1 MKGNIGKHIFPTL
14 LSENLWVLG
23 NYYFN
28 LYLIQGNNA
37 SALIEVGISAITDTV
52 ITQLESLNVSPTYL
66 VVTHPHADH
75 LTGLEGLYRRFPD
88 AIIVAGQGAQEFIT
102 HPIALNI
109 MINEDRYMAKMLHV
123 NGIRPGRS
131 PIEKFSFP
139 DNYIVVKDNHEIDLG
154 SIILRCVKVKG
165 HSPGNIIVHKP
176 DTGVL
181 ILSDSLG
188 FHYPGRCFL
197 PLFFTGFSEYM
208 ASMDYMKSLRPTIL
222 GLGHQGPI
230 TGTKV
235 ERAFRNSRQA
245 SLNLY
250 SRIIGEQKSSDEIA
264 DDIFREFY
272 KDEFTLY
279 SEENIRNCTQL
290 LVRRAMETSGFQ
302 ESEVVYNPKTD

>member
-1 MKGNIGKHIFPTL
+1 MKVLGKADYFPIVL
-14 LSENLWVLG
+14 GENLWVLG

-28 LYLIQGNNA
+28 LYLVRGDNA
-37 SALIEVGISAITDTV
+37 SALIEMGISAITDTV

-66 VVTHPHADH
+66 VITHPHADH
-75 LTGLEGLYRRFPD
+75 LTGLEGLHERFPD
-88 AIIVAGQGAQEFIT
+88 AMIVAGLGTQEFIT
-102 HPIALNI
+102 HPKALKI

-123 NGIRPGRS
+123 NGISPGRS
-131 PIEKFSFP
+131 PIEKLSFP
-139 DNYIVVKDNHEIDLG
+139 DNHIVVEDNHEIDLG
-154 SIILRCVKVKG
+154 GIILRCVKVEG
-165 HSPGNIIVHKP
+165 HSPGNIIIHIP
-176 DTGVL
+176 DTGAL

-230 TGTKV
+230 TGSNV
-235 ERAFRNSRQA
+235 ESAFRKSRQA
-245 SLNLY
+245 TLNLY
-250 SRIIGEQKSSDEIA
+250 SRIIWEQKNSAEIA
-264 DDIFREFY
+264 DDLFIEFY

-290 LVRRAMETSGFQ
+290 LVRRAKEASKIGRNNFKIQMT
-302 ESEVVYNPKTD
+302 

>member
-1 MKGNIGKHIFPTL
+1 MKGNIGKHIFPAL

-23 NYYFN
+23 NYYFS
-28 LYLIQGNNA
+28 LYLVQGNNA

-52 ITQLESLNVSPTYL
+52 INQLESLNVSPTYL

-75 LTGLEGLYRRFPD
+75 LTGLDGLYKRFPD
-88 AIIVAGQGAQEFIT
+88 AMIVAGQGTQDFIT
-102 HPIALNI
+102 HPKALKI
-109 MINEDRYMAKMLHV
+109 MINEDRYMAKMLSAL
-123 NGIRPGRS
+123 GIKPGRS

-139 DNYIVVKDNHEIDLG
+139 DNHIVVKDNHEIDLG

-165 HSPGNIIVHKP
+165 HSPGNIIVHIP
-176 DTGVL
+176 ETDAL

-230 TGTKV
+230 TGANV
-235 ERAFRNSRQA
+235 ESAFRNSRQA
-245 SLNLY
+245 ALNIY
-250 SRIIGEQKSSDEIA
+250 SRIIGEQKNSSEIA
-264 DDIFREFY
+264 DDLFTEFY

-290 LVRRAMETSGFQ
+290 LVRRSMEAPDFQ
-302 ESEVVYNPKTD
+302 KRSRLQS